1 MRISELTAPIFDRLN
16 VSEKLYRTLAMGPG
30 YASEVN
36 VFKNPTAVELERMVK
51 WGTVRAWL
59 VGRDMLA
66 FDIGIHAHVFR
77 KLDLPKTAI
86 PLMLHPGG
94 GDVIAVVTDA
104 SNNTIWRHS
113 PAVKT
118 AIVNHP
124 HMNRLFDQIEVRYYD
139 EDVVGDW
146 EEEYA

>member
-1 MRISELTAPIFDRLN
+1 MLISELTTPIFDRSN

-36 VFKNPTAVELERMVK
+36 VFKNPTRVELERMVQ

-66 FDIGIHAHVFR
+66 FDPGIHAHVFR
-77 KLDLPKTAI
+77 KLDLPKTSI
-86 PLMLHPGG
+86 PLMLYPAVR
-94 GDVIAVVTDA
+94 DVIATVTDA

-113 PAVKT
+113 PNVKP
-118 AIVNHP
+118 AIMNHP

-146 EEEYA
+146 EKEYA